1 MYRTKEILSE
11 LKELNLRTYP
21 FERVNELI
29 KELFQFNV
37 MSYTLDKGK
46 ILLRARLNK
55 KGEVFRKV
63 SDLSYKPQEYN
74 ETFQRAST
82 PNTTM
87 FYAGMISDKADSGKL
102 INSQI
107 VSSLEVSRLYRE
119 DVLEGEEKIT
129 YGKWEVKRE
138 IPLIALCYNDD
149 YKERNL
155 FTKKLNESF
164 HKLLSK
170 EPPKQQE
177 NTKLITEF
185 FANEFAKSK
194 IRNDYEYMLSAIFTE
209 NVVKAGY
216 AGVFYP
222 SVRSEGHGFNVAIT
236 SQSVNSNLRLTGVG
250 TATLYKKGN
259 RSFLNNDGYTII
271 KPGQKGFTVNSIRNP
286 KIYTQK
292 EIILKFLN
300 HEIDL

>member
-11 LKELNLRTYP
+11 LKELNLSTYP
-21 FERVNELI
+21 FERANELI

-37 MSYTLDKGK
+37 MSYTLGKGK

-63 SDLSYKPQEYN
+63 SDLSYKPQDYN

-82 PNTTM
+82 PNATM
-87 FYAGMISDKADSGKL
+87 FYAGMISDKADSGNL

-149 YKERNL
+149 YIERNL

-177 NTKLITEF
+177 NTKLITGF
-185 FANEFAKSK
+185 FANEFAKSEIK
-194 IRNDYEYMLSAIFTE
+194 ND
-209 NVVKAGY
+209 
-216 AGVFYP
+216 
-222 SVRSEGHGFNVAIT
+222 
-236 SQSVNSNLRLTGVG
+236 
-250 TATLYKKGN
+250 
-259 RSFLNNDGYTII
+259 
-271 KPGQKGFTVNSIRNP
+271 
-286 KIYTQK
+286 
-292 EIILKFLN
+292 
-300 HEIDL
+300 